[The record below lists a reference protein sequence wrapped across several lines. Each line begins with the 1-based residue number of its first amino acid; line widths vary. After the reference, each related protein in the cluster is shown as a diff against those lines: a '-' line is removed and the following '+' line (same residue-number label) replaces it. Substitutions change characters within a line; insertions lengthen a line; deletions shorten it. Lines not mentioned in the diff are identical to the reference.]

1 MARTLI
7 RRVTARFSDEW
18 DGIVA
23 LASTPHTV
31 KSSTAMLELDNLPD
45 MWTLPYWSATQVVG
59 TNYNSASWYTGPLAS
74 AGGGRKLSAG
84 ATLAATGVA
93 SPYELSILTEPA
105 SGTTVDWDLL
115 VNGASV
121 LTGSTDTGKSVN
133 CDRVKISLAWED
145 SETYQYIVGG
155 ITHDGYF
162 SGLHPA
168 CEWVEMEFDNGA
180 IVRYEWDGL
189 SELDDWTD
197 YDIALAGGKITS
209 TNLEF
214 SYATALQIWT
224 DAPPTMR
231 GLTALL
237 SPPAIQRVVASQG
250 TGQLQDRYASGAL
263 ADILTGSLV
272 DDHPELLH
280 LGAGAHHL
288 GLVWQRGDDIAMTT
302 GTGVPGIGG
311 WPQTVQTVALDRSHP
326 TACVIDPTLD
336 AYMAYLQSGSIALGC
351 PASWSNGSFA
361 MGTETII
368 SSGDVATERGQLL
381 WTPQAK
387 LLYVYRDTSG
397 AVVIRE
403 SADRGKSWA

>member
-1 MARTLI
+1 VGVIVSKIEADFVITTAVKQNYELYIGIGTPGHGAAYTVRY
-7 RRVTARFSDEW
+7 RVYSYFEGGQWKYGRDWQYGVPGMGS
-18 DGIVA
+18 
-23 LASTPHTV
+23 
-31 KSSTAMLELDNLPD
+31 
-45 MWTLPYWSATQVVG
+45 
-59 TNYNSASWYTGPLAS
+59 PLTIGS
-74 AGGGRKLSAG
+74 AGD
-84 ATLAATGVA
+84 GVA
-93 SPYELSILTEPA
+93 SVELTENGQDVDYAIVCPA
-105 SGTTVDWDLL
+105 GTVTGTVADGTLASLNEASVAIHNTLYANDQSAGHYGYVDVTHGIITAYPWDNDDELVDWD
-115 VNGASV
+115 
-121 LTGSTDTGKSVN
+121 
-133 CDRVKISLAWED
+133 D
-145 SETYQYIVGG
+145 SETWYTSGGYLFASDWSWSTIYQSF
-155 ITHDGYF
+155 THQDPV
-162 SGLHPA
+162 H
-168 CEWVEMEFDNGA
+168 
-180 IVRYEWDGL
+180 
-189 SELDDWTD
+189 
-197 YDIALAGGKITS
+197 
-209 TNLEF
+209 
-214 SYATALQIWT
+214 
-224 DAPPTMR
+224 